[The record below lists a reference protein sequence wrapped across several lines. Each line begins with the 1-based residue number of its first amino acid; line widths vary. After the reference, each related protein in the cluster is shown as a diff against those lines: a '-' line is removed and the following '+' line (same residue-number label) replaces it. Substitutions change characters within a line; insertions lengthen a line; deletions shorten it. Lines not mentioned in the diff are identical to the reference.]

1 MSCPFKKQQRAYGK
15 KFKTKVKIS
24 FAVNAQLI
32 SAFVFRHQIRQCLFL
47 YLKLEASVFCGCTAW
62 YVSDWSETHIVGFL
76 SQWLKCF
83 SIVVSVW
90 NQAPTLSCL
99 QNHEVYVTDNSLPT
113 MNVIDEL
120 LGTVITTDATNVHA
134 EPNYISQGLGD
145 IGRHVEVRVEASNED
160 SEMAKCAFIVNVK
173 GR

>member
-1 MSCPFKKQQRAYGK
+1 M
-15 KFKTKVKIS
+15 
-24 FAVNAQLI
+24 
-32 SAFVFRHQIRQCLFL
+32 AFLHNGSNV
-47 YLKLEASVFCGCTAW
+47 
-62 YVSDWSETHIVGFL
+62 
-76 SQWLKCF
+76 F

-99 QNHEVYVTDNSLPT
+99 QNHEVYVTDSSLPT

-120 LGTVITTDATNVHA
+120 MGTVITTDATNVHA

-145 IGRHVEVRVEASNED
+145 IGRHVVVRVEASNED